1 MSRIL
6 PFSIFISTL
15 LMSKVFARNM
25 FIGAV
30 VLIAVLMLH
39 ADVSFAQEV
48 AKEAGEAAK
57 QTSFLS
63 WIIKVSGP
71 IGAFIFLLSV
81 YFGTVA
87 IRSFMEIRQSV
98 AAPSDVVEACQKLI
112 EDRSPR
118 ELVSLLQSDDSYF
131 SQILLAGVLELKNG
145 LDEARDKL
153 DRKAEILTGR
163 MEKSISILAV
173 LGTLGPMIGLL
184 GTLKGMIAS
193 FSVIAM
199 SGVALDAGKVAEGI
213 SEALVITF
221 EGVALSVPSIFL
233 YSLFRNRISTISLE
247 TTILAEDHLRDI
259 ARMLKS
265 KSPPVSDTT
274 GS

>member
-1 MSRIL
+1 MRQIPPLSYFPTLVISRRFFRNL
-6 PFSIFISTL
+6 CVGAL
-15 LMSKVFARNM
+15 VLM
-25 FIGAV
+25 
-30 VLIAVLMLH
+30 AVLMLST
-39 ADVSFAQEV
+39 DFSFAQEV
-48 AKEAGEAAK
+48 AKAAGEAPK
-57 QTSFLS
+57 QTSFLT
-63 WIIKVSGP
+63 WIVKVSGL

-98 AAPSDVVEACQKLI
+98 AAPDDVIAACGKLI
-112 EDRSPR
+112 EERSPR
-118 ELVSLLQSDDSYF
+118 ELVALLQSDDSYF

-145 LDEARDKL
+145 IDEAQGKL
-153 DRKAEILTGR
+153 DRKAEILTRR
-163 MEKSISILAV
+163 MEKNISILAV

-199 SGVALDAGKVAEGI
+199 SGVALDAAKVAEGI

-247 TTILAEDHLRDI
+247 TTILAEDHLREV
-259 ARMLKS
+259 ARMLRS
-265 KSPPVSDTT
+265 KTPPVSDTA